1 MSILLFNAGTSS
13 HFLSQ
18 AQDVQ
23 GQINLDKLSDVT
35 VTAVQNNQILK
46 YNTATNQWENVAA
59 GEIVDL
65 ELDDL
70 TDVVINSGSLGD
82 GQFIRYDAVSGD
94 WENSNLIDGGTF

>member
-1 MSILLFNAGTSS
+1 MSILLLNTGTTS
-13 HFLSQ
+13 HFISQ

-46 YNTATNQWENVAA
+46 YNSTTNQWENVAA
-59 GEIVDL
+59 GDIVDL

-70 TDVVINSGSLGD
+70 TDVTITSASLGE
-82 GQFIRYDAVSGD
+82 GQFIRYDATAD
-94 WENSNLIDGGTF
+94 QWENSNLIDGGTF